1 MSTSIEIIGSGE
13 RAGLS
18 LDYLRHQAPAA
29 FASHR
34 FERTGD
40 NYVFIST
47 QELVDALIDAGFHPT
62 EARQRRS
69 RGERLGYARHMIRF
83 RPASEDLRVVDC
95 MPEIILINSHDATSA
110 YQLRGGLYR
119 FVCCNG
125 LVLSLAEFGM
135 IRVPHR
141 GNVIASVVE
150 GAQQISRHMV
160 GIGQIIERMA
170 RTELDQQAQAAFAQ
184 RALELRFRGKAHF
197 PFDAGRLL
205 EARREAD
212 QGRDLWT
219 VYNKVQE
226 NVICGGIAGRS
237 SLGRR
242 TTTRRI
248 TSIDEDI
255 RINVALWRE
264 AMALIRS

>member
-1 MSTSIEIIGSGE
+1 MSTSIELIGSGE
-13 RAGLS
+13 RSDLS
-18 LDYLRHQAPAA
+18 LDYLRRRAPAA

-47 QELVDALIDAGFHPT
+47 HELVQALMDAGFHPT
-62 EARQRRS
+62 DARQRRS

-83 RPASEDLRVVDC
+83 RQGGEDLRVVDC
-95 MPEIILINSHDATSA
+95 TPEIILINSHDATSA

-125 LVLSLAEFGM
+125 LILSLAEFGM

-150 GAQQISRHMV
+150 GAQQISRHLA
-160 GIGQIIERMA
+160 GIGQVIERMA
-170 RTELDQQAQAAFAQ
+170 CTELEQQAQMVFAQ
-184 RALELRFRGKAHF
+184 RALELRFRGKAYF

-212 QGRDLWT
+212 QGKDLWT
-219 VYNKVQE
+219 VYNRIQE
-226 NVICGGIAGRS
+226 NVICGGIAGRTAI
-237 SLGRR
+237 GRR
-242 TTTRRI
+242 TSSRRI

-255 RINVALWRE
+255 RINVALWQE
-264 AMALIRS
+264 AMALIRP

>member
-1 MSTSIEIIGSGE
+1 MSTSIEVIGSGG
-13 RAGLS
+13 RADLS
-18 LDYLRHQAPAA
+18 LDYLRRTAPAA

-47 QELVDALIDAGFHPT
+47 HELVAALIDAGFHPT
-62 EARQRRS
+62 DARQRRS

-83 RPASEDLRVVDC
+83 RQASEDLRVVDC
-95 MPEIILINSHDATSA
+95 MPEIILINAHDATSA

-160 GIGQIIERMA
+160 GIGQIVERMA

-255 RINVALWRE
+255 RINVALWQE